1 MIASNPLPCQRHL
14 FDMPT
19 HVAYLNAASYGP
31 IPRAIEAFG
40 LKGVSGKAAPWTL
53 DRLDTTVVAEQART
67 AGLIGAHSDDIAI
80 VPATSYALAVA
91 AANIPLVPGQRVVV
105 LEGDFPSLVLPFRR
119 LAQERHGIIDVVPR
133 PADHDWTSAVLG
145 RLEAPGA
152 PVGVA
157 ALTPLHWTDGSLV
170 DLNRIAPA
178 LRRQGASLVVDAT
191 QAAGVMPLDL
201 ETLQPD
207 FLAFPTYK
215 WLLGPYN
222 AAFLYAAPRHH
233 TDRPL
238 ELHGNAAPGGTL
250 ITSARRYDVG
260 ERDNPVSLPM
270 ALAALEMVLDWGVSA
285 IAGTLSCTT
294 AALVDA
300 VINADGATAGITAL
314 PANLRAPHIVGL
326 RFAGG
331 LPRNAIARLAQAGVH
346 VSDRDGVLRVS
357 PHLYNDAQDITRLAV
372 ALRSLDRTT

>member
-1 MIASNPLPCQRHL
+1 MIARNSLPCQRHL
-14 FDMPT
+14 FDMPR

-40 LKGVSGKAAPWTL
+40 LRGVSGKAAPWTL
-53 DRLDTTVVAEQART
+53 ARSDTTVVAEQAR
-67 AGLIGAHSDDIAI
+67 AAAAQLIGAHSNDIAI

-91 AANIPLVPGQRVVV
+91 AANIPLEPGQRVMM

-133 PADHDWTSAVLG
+133 PADHDWTSAVLA

-178 LRRQGASLVVDAT
+178 LKRQGAALVVDAT
-191 QAAGVMPLDL
+191 QAAGVMPLDVEAL
-201 ETLQPD
+201 KPD

-222 AAFLYAAPRHH
+222 A
-233 TDRPL
+233 
-238 ELHGNAAPGGTL
+238 
-250 ITSARRYDVG
+250 
-260 ERDNPVSLPM
+260 
-270 ALAALEMVLDWGVSA
+270 
-285 IAGTLSCTT
+285 
-294 AALVDA
+294 
-300 VINADGATAGITAL
+300 
-314 PANLRAPHIVGL
+314 
-326 RFAGG
+326 
-331 LPRNAIARLAQAGVH
+331 
-346 VSDRDGVLRVS
+346 
-357 PHLYNDAQDITRLAV
+357 
-372 ALRSLDRTT
+372 